1 MQQNYS
7 YQRTTTQYSSNQQS
21 TGNPPI
27 LVNSGLTD
35 RDGAKQVAKRIL
47 DTYDRDRN
55 GVIDSIEV
63 VPMIVD
69 AYKSFNRV
77 FSPSRADIESY
88 LKILDRNGDGRVTV
102 QDLEDLCTKY
112 LTQKIWSQ
120 ISSFLWQIYGTNHWR
135 LRARGKIFYFVVSK
149 FCPPRIWFFPVHSLS
164 SNFLC
169 NLSMIQLCR
178 ISLNLFLFYS
188 FCATISS
195 LFSFI
200 YITLQLLLEK
210 DSSLFY

>member
-1 MQQNYS
+1 MNTNYQQTSSYHRTTYSNNQHQQNYS
-7 YQRTTTQYSSNQQS
+7 QSN
-21 TGNPPI
+21 NPAV

-35 RDGAKQVAKRIL
+35 RDGARQVAKRIL

-88 LKILDRNGDGRVTV
+88 LKILDRNGDGRVTI

-112 LTQKIWSQ
+112 LTQKI
-120 ISSFLWQIYGTNHWR
+120 
-135 LRARGKIFYFVVSK
+135 
-149 FCPPRIWFFPVHSLS
+149 
-164 SNFLC
+164 
-169 NLSMIQLCR
+169 
-178 ISLNLFLFYS
+178 
-188 FCATISS
+188 
-195 LFSFI
+195 
-200 YITLQLLLEK
+200 
-210 DSSLFY
+210 

>member
-7 YQRTTTQYSSNQQS
+7 YQRTATQYSSNQQS
-21 TGNPPI
+21 SNNPPV

-35 RDGAKQVAKRIL
+35 RDGAKQVAKRIF

-88 LKILDRNGDGRVTV
+88 LKILDRNGDGRVTI

-112 LTQKIWSQ
+112 LTQKI
-120 ISSFLWQIYGTNHWR
+120 
-135 LRARGKIFYFVVSK
+135 
-149 FCPPRIWFFPVHSLS
+149 
-164 SNFLC
+164 
-169 NLSMIQLCR
+169 
-178 ISLNLFLFYS
+178 
-188 FCATISS
+188 
-195 LFSFI
+195 
-200 YITLQLLLEK
+200 
-210 DSSLFY
+210 

>member
-1 MQQNYS
+1 MGNKNYLFRFVKGMQPNT
-7 YQRTTTQYSSNQQS
+7 YQRGGYQPQAPTQFPSSN
-21 TGNPPI
+21 PAI

-88 LKILDRNGDGRVTV
+88 LKVLDRNGDGRVTI

-112 LTQKIWSQ
+112 LTQKI
-120 ISSFLWQIYGTNHWR
+120 
-135 LRARGKIFYFVVSK
+135 
-149 FCPPRIWFFPVHSLS
+149 
-164 SNFLC
+164 
-169 NLSMIQLCR
+169 
-178 ISLNLFLFYS
+178 
-188 FCATISS
+188 
-195 LFSFI
+195 
-200 YITLQLLLEK
+200 
-210 DSSLFY
+210 